1 MEKGERF
8 SEYLFAKMGPGDRGP
23 KTTEDRS
30 APVERTGVRKF
41 LADNV
46 MLVVTL
52 VGVLTGIAI
61 GKYFNKFLFNRCTVE
76 CNFLF
81 MSLIMKSLLSD

>member
-1 MEKGERF
+1 MEKSERF

-30 APVERTGVRKF
+30 APVEPTGVRKF
-41 LADNV
+41 LVDNV

-52 VGVLTGIAI
+52 VGVLTGIAV
-61 GKYFNKFLFNRCTVE
+61 GK
-76 CNFLF
+76 
-81 MSLIMKSLLSD
+81 LIVPHY

>member
-1 MEKGERF
+1 MEKGDRF

-30 APVERTGVRKF
+30 AQVERTGVRKI
-41 LADNV
+41 LVDNV

-52 VGVLTGIAI
+52 VGVITGI
-61 GKYFNKFLFNRCTVE
+61 GLGEWKLFVKS
-76 CNFLF
+76 
-81 MSLIMKSLLSD
+81 SL

>member
-41 LADNV
+41 LVDNV

-52 VGVLTGIAI
+52 AGVLTGIGV
-61 GKYFNKFLFNRCTVE
+61 GKYQFITILEQKFLFDRQTIE
-76 CNFLF
+76 
-81 MSLIMKSLLSD
+81 SK

>member
-8 SEYLFAKMGPGDRGP
+8 SEYLFAKMGPADRGP

-30 APVERTGVRKF
+30 APVEPTGLKKCF
-41 LADNV
+41 MENT

-52 VGVLTGIAI
+52 AGVFTGIAI
-61 GKYFNKFLFNRCTVE
+61 GK
-76 CNFLF
+76 
-81 MSLIMKSLLSD
+81 S